1 MDFVIQSIFAFLG
14 TLSFALIFETPKKH
28 YLLCSLIGMI
38 GWMIYLLTLHF
49 SVSKVFAT
57 FIASLVLSFLAT
69 LSSYVRKAPTTI
81 FLICGIFTLVP
92 GIGLY
97 NVAYEFF
104 LGKDGIA
111 GSAGY
116 VLKVTL
122 AIAFGIVIANTVT
135 SYFVLLHRKRK
146 QRRISRK

>member
-14 TLSFALIFETPKKH
+14 TFSFVLIFETPKKH
-28 YLLCSLIGMI
+28 YFLCSLIGMT

-49 SVSKVFAT
+49 STSKIFAT
-57 FIASLVLSFLAT
+57 FLASLVLSCLAT
-69 LSSYVRKAPTTI
+69 LSSYVRRAPTTI

-104 LGKDGIA
+104 LGENGIA
-111 GSAGY
+111 DSASY
-116 VLKVTL
+116 VLKITL
-122 AIAFGIVIANTVT
+122 AIAFGIVIANTIT
-135 SYFVLLHRKRK
+135 SYFVLLYRKRK
-146 QRRISRK
+146 QKISRS